1 MWVLATLVAIGGA
14 AAAESPEEI
23 SPGARTPPVP
33 ATLPAPYAV
42 MAFENRSG
50 LSGYE
55 WVEAAVPFVLAEKLE
70 RHPRLR
76 PAYGPLVL
84 ARGEPVAPTPEK
96 VRAFA
101 RAHGAVWVWTGWT
114 TRMPNWD
121 LQLGVALWWVSP
133 EPQGDIVR
141 KVGEVVTSDDVSH
154 VHRMTGA
161 AIEALCAKAG
171 LGMDPRS
178 LAMAYREP
186 TADPYAFLL
195 FGRGLAWLTGTVGW
209 VDRSKAEKALT
220 RAVFIDPKLAE
231 AQRMLGQLY
240 LEEGHPAQARAHF
253 SRALSVRPDYYAAL
267 AAQVDAEL
275 GAGNLDRARQLD
287 TQMIAQRPWDLE
299 RRYHLGEVLWKLGR
313 IAAAHVELDRVVT
326 LRPGDVRARR
336 ILVLIHGAEGNNGGL
351 VSELE
356 AVLRLDPGDLPTQL
370 DLAAAYSAVGRDE
383 AAARIYA
390 AVLKRHPRH
399 AQALKFLADL
409 HARAGRRDQAIAYY
423 LRALYADPSDPRPYF
438 RLAAE
443 YLAKGD
449 SRRAKHIYRLA
460 QRFGAYLGATYG
472 NLGAI
477 SYGEGNREEAL
488 WYLWRAVKIAPRDP
502 RIRYN
507 LALTLSA
514 LNHTDRAMA
523 EVQAG
528 LALDPRHVGLCYLR
542 GVILLRRGD
551 QTGARAAFEKV
562 LELDPAHAD
571 ARHDLAL
578 LSRTAGVAP
587 ATSGSAK

>member
-1 MWVLATLVAIGGA
+1 MWVLASLALSAGVA
-14 AAAESPEEI
+14 AAQAPEEI
-23 SPGARTPPVP
+23 SPGAHTPPVP

-84 ARGEPVAPTPEK
+84 ARSEPVAATPEH
-96 VRAFA
+96 VASFA

-133 EPQGDIVR
+133 DADGAVR
-141 KVGEVVTSDDVSH
+141 KVGEVVAADDVSH

-171 LGMDPRS
+171 LGLDARS
-178 LAMAYREP
+178 KAMAYREP

-209 VDRSKAEKALT
+209 VDRTKAEKSLA

-231 AQRMLGQLY
+231 AQRMLGELY
-240 LEEGHPAQARAHF
+240 REQGHPARARLHF
-253 SRALSVRPDYYAAL
+253 SRALSARPGYYAAL
-267 AAQVDAEL
+267 AAVAAAETD
-275 GAGNLDRARQLD
+275 AGNLDRARQLD
-287 TQMIAQRPWDLE
+287 TEMLAQRPWDLE
-299 RRYHLGEVLWKLGR
+299 RRYHLGQLLWKLGR
-313 IAAAHVELDRVVT
+313 VAEAHVELDRVVT
-326 LRPGDVRARR
+326 LRPDDIRARR
-336 ILVLIHGAEGNNGGL
+336 ILVLIHGAEGNTANL

-356 AVLRLDPGDLPTQL
+356 AVSRLDPTDVATQL
-370 DLAAAYSAVGRDE
+370 DLAAAYSAAGRDD
-383 AAARIYA
+383 AAARTYE
-390 AVLKRHPRH
+390 VLLKRHPRH
-399 AQALKFLADL
+399 VQALKFLADL
-409 HARAGRRDQAIAYY
+409 YARAGRRDQAITYY

-449 SRRAKHIYRLA
+449 TRRAKHIYRLA
-460 QRFGAYLGATYG
+460 QRFDAYLGQTWG

-477 SYGEGNREEAL
+477 SYGEGNPEEAL
-488 WYLWRAVKIAPRDP
+488 WYLWRAVKVAPRDA

-507 LALTLSA
+507 LALSLAS
-514 LNHTDRAMA
+514 LGHTDRAMT
-523 EVQAG
+523 EVDAG
-528 LALDPRHVGLCYLR
+528 LALDPKHEALRHLR
-542 GVILLRRGD
+542 DQLLLRRGR
-551 QTGARAAFEKV
+551 QAE
-562 LELDPAHAD
+562 
-571 ARHDLAL
+571 
-578 LSRTAGVAP
+578 